1 MLIVLSKSTKAS
13 FHRLLRLQR
22 SSKHTTTTGLNACS
36 RALPGSISSQQKHLS
51 TSSNV
56 DEQSKAANSSSV
68 TFPLATKVV
77 ICGGGLFGTSI
88 AYHLGQLGYKD
99 VVLVTRDRLGSGA
112 SRFST
117 GLVETI
123 KVSTTET
130 LLSKYTA
137 NLYQKL
143 QSEDHDLSNLIQIFF
158 KQTDYANLFLI
169 FLSEYERVGS
179 IGLAASRDR
188 WHTIRRQVSET
199 K

>member
-1 MLIVLSKSTKAS
+1 MLIALSKSTKAN
-13 FHRLLRLQR
+13 FHRLLKLQR
-22 SSKHTTTTGLNACS
+22 SSKSVAS
-36 RALPGSISSQQKHLS
+36 RAPLRCLSQSQSSSS
-51 TSSNV
+51 TADDPNKTNSSN
-56 DEQSKAANSSSV
+56 V

-88 AYHLGQLGYKD
+88 AYHLGQLGYND

-130 LLSKYTA
+130 LFSKYTA

-143 QSEDHDLSNLIQIFF
+143 QSEGHDLS
-158 KQTDYANLFLI
+158 I
-169 FLSEYERVGS
+169 FLALKYNV
-179 IGLAASRDR
+179 LAIKIYIFASKTISRRIRKSRIDR
-188 WHTIRRQVSET
+188 TRRFSRSMAHHTTSSLRNKVPLF
-199 K
+199 